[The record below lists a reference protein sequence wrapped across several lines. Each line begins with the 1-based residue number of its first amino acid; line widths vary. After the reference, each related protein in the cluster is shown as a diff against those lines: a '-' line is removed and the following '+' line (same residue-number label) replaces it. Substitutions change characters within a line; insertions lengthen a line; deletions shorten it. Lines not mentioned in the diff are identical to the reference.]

1 MLRLV
6 LENAGLAL
14 WPAVSL
20 LIFFGTTM
28 CVLAWIYRPGSAD
41 FYRRLGGL
49 ALEDQSGGAAASAN
63 TRSTAPVTPK
73 TFPEI

>member
-6 LENAGLAL
+6 LENAGLAF

-20 LIFFGTTM
+20 LIFFGSTL

-49 ALEDQSGGAAASAN
+49 ALEDQSGGTPVSAS
-63 TRSTAPVTPK
+63 TRSTAPITPK
-73 TFPEI
+73 TSSEI

>member
-20 LIFFGTTM
+20 LIFFGTTL

-49 ALEDQSGGAAASAN
+49 VLEGQSGGDPASAN
-63 TRSTAPVTPK
+63 ARSAAPITPK
-73 TFPEI
+73 TPSEN